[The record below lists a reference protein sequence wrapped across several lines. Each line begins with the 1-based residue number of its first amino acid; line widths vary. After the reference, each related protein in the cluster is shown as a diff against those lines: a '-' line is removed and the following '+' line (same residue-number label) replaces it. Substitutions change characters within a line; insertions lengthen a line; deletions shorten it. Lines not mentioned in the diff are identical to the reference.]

1 LTGLHLYTYFS
12 GPKITIIQ
20 QGKKKRLLKTLQKIT
35 KIKISRPSLENNI
48 AYLWLGLASE
58 GVKIFWFIF
67 LRHCYVQAALYDRDT
82 PGGFWT

>member
-1 LTGLHLYTYFS
+1 MDHVLTGLHLYTYFS

-48 AYLWLGLASE
+48 AYL
-58 GVKIFWFIF
+58 
-67 LRHCYVQAALYDRDT
+67 
-82 PGGFWT
+82 